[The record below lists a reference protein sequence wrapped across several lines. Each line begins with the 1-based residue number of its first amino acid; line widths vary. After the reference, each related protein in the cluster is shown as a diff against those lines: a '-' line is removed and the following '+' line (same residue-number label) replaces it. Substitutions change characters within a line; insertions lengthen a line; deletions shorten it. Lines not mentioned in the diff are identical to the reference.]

1 MHVCLCEAPRK
12 RQGSL
17 VEGLCGPSGPGSPPG
32 SCPIS
37 VSPVLVVGVFLVE
50 ALIMG
55 LHVAQA
61 GVVIGV
67 NKGQVNLEAESRAA
81 VDTASGSHPTP
92 DVPSPGLWTERARVK
107 LPCAHPSVLPWL
119 VLCSGSRGH
128 PSTPPLL
135 RPCPLLPPPT
145 VPRQPLLLP
154 ALSFAPFQ
162 HSSRPR
168 PPKAFSA
175 LPHGCPQPLPL
186 SPLDPGAQQDPAPGA
201 SVRARGSPRRSS
213 TSPAPCL

>member
-12 RQGSL
+12 RHGSL
-17 VEGLCGPSGPGSPPG
+17 VEGLCGPSGTGSPPG
-32 SCPIS
+32 CCPIS

-81 VDTASGSHPTP
+81 VDTAPGFHPTP

-107 LPCAHPSVLPWL
+107 LPVCTSQPPALARSPQRQP
-119 VLCSGSRGH
+119 G
-128 PSTPPLL
+128 PPLH
-135 RPCPLLPPPT
+135 PAPPAALPS
-145 VPRQPLLLP
+145 P
-154 ALSFAPFQ
+154 ATS
-162 HSSRPR
+162 HRPR

-175 LPHGCPQPLPL
+175 LPHGCPQPLPP
-186 SPLDPGAQQDPAPGA
+186 SPLDPGAQQDPAPAA
-201 SVRARGSPRRSS
+201 SVRARGSLRQSS